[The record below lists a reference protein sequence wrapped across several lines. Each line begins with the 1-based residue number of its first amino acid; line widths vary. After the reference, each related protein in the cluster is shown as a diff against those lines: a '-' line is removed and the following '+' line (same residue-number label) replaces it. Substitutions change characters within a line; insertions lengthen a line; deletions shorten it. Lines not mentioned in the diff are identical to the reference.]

1 MKNIQTLFQT
11 LNITPQNLALY
22 KQALTHSSYSNE
34 QNPPQEDNE
43 RLEFLGD
50 AIVGLLMADYL
61 YSQSKEDEGIMTKKR
76 AQAVCERSLTIY
88 AQNIEL
94 QNYLL
99 LGKGEKNK
107 DFNAKSIMA
116 DTFEALFG
124 AIYLDLGYLTAK
136 KVFHNIVLPHL
147 AKTIYIIDFKT
158 QLQEIVQSEK
168 KTIQYKIVQ
177 EQGPAHSKN
186 FVVEVYL
193 EKNLLG
199 TGEGSTKKAAE
210 QKAAQQALSKV
221 AKPKDLLNNK
231 GGKEKELQ

>member
-1 MKNIQTLFQT
+1 MKNIQILFQT
-11 LNITPQNLALY
+11 LNIFPKNLNLY
-22 KQALTHSSYSNE
+22 KKALTHSSHSNE
-34 QNPPQEDNE
+34 QNPPQGVNE

-61 YSQSKEDEGIMTKKR
+61 YSHSKENEGIMTKKR

-88 AQNIEL
+88 ALNIEL

-147 AKTIYIIDFKT
+147 DKTIYIIDFKT

-186 FVVEVYL
+186 FVAEVYL

-221 AKPKDLLNNK
+221 AKTKDLTNNK
-231 GGKEKELQ
+231 GDQEKELQ

>member
-1 MKNIQTLFQT
+1 
-11 LNITPQNLALY
+11 
-22 KQALTHSSYSNE
+22 
-34 QNPPQEDNE
+34 
-43 RLEFLGD
+43 
-50 AIVGLLMADYL
+50 
-61 YSQSKEDEGIMTKKR
+61 
-76 AQAVCERSLTIY
+76 LTIY

-116 DTFEALFG
+116 DAFEALFG
-124 AIYLDLGYLTAK
+124 AIYLDLGYLIAK
-136 KVFHNIVLPHL
+136 KVFHNVVLPHL
-147 AKTIYIIDFKT
+147 DKTIYIIDFKT

-168 KTIQYKIVQ
+168 KTIQYKIAQ

-186 FVVEVYL
+186 FVAEVYL

-199 TGEGSTKKAAE
+199 IGEGSTKKTAE

-221 AKPKDLLNNK
+221 NRLKDKIKSND
-231 GGKEKELQ
+231 EKEFQ